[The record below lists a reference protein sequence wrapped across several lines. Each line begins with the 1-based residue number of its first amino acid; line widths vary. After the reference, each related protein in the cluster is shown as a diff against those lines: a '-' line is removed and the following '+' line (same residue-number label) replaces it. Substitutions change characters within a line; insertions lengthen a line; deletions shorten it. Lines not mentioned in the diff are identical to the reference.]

1 MWTTF
6 SVMVVISMAIRQI
19 IMDFTLR
26 ELREQCHEL
35 EKEMADLEERVQSQP
50 LEIIDV
56 LQRNVDKAI
65 DSISRTLLE

>member
-6 SVMVVISMAIRQI
+6 SVMVVISMAVRQI
-19 IMDFTLR
+19 IMDFTLK
-26 ELREQCHEL
+26 ELRERCQEL
-35 EKEMADLEERVQSQP
+35 EKRLADLEERVQSQP
-50 LEIIDV
+50 MEIIDV